1 MNRKLQFAAALA
13 AMMLS
18 APALVAQTPGQ
29 APDPGP
35 PAAGAISLREA
46 VSRAVAGSRELQL
59 ARARTAIADN
69 ATGVLRA
76 QFLPNLYTGSGA
88 AATRGMPQSP
98 GGQAPSVFDLSYVQ
112 TLVNGPKRGE
122 LRAAEERARIRH
134 LEYDRKRDEVVV
146 ETASAYLELASIRS
160 ALELLRRERASAAR
174 ILEVVRARAGEGLEL
189 PVEVTRAELLAAR
202 IEQRALGLEGR
213 EEQLESRLRSLM
225 GLPAGERVE
234 VTREALPV
242 DAARPVGELV
252 SLALAASPEL
262 QQAEHERR
270 AREHKLRG
278 ERNGRWPSLD
288 LVGQYAVLT
297 RFNNYDEFF
306 NRFERHNVTAGVRI
320 RIPIFSAQ
328 TSAAVRLA
336 ESELAASDVETRLQR
351 EAIEL
356 EVRRLARRGRELD
369 AAQTVARLELRL
381 AQENLR
387 VLQAQHDEGR
397 AGLRELEQA
406 RLEEHDR
413 WRAYLDAEHSR
424 QQAELELLRRTGEL
438 SRIFQ

>member
-1 MNRKLQFAAALA
+1 MNRKTVFAAVLA
-13 AMMLS
+13 AAVVS
-18 APALVAQTPGQ
+18 APGLVAQTPGQ
-29 APDPGP
+29 ALQPGRE
-35 PAAGAISLREA
+35 AGAISLREA

-59 ARARTAIADN
+59 ARAQAAIADR
-69 ATGVLRA
+69 AAGVLRA

-112 TLVNGPKRGE
+112 TLLSGPKRGE
-122 LRAAEERARIRH
+122 LRAAEERARIRQ
-134 LEYDRKRDEVVV
+134 LEYDRRRDEVVV
-146 ETASAYLELASIRS
+146 ETASAYLELASVRA

-174 ILEVVRARAGEGLEL
+174 ILDVVRARAGEGLEL
-189 PVEVTRAELLAAR
+189 PVEVTRAELLVAR
-202 IEQRALGLEGR
+202 IEQRLLGLESR
-213 EEQLESRLRSLM
+213 EEQLESRLRNLM
-225 GLPAGERVE
+225 GLPAGERIE
-234 VTREALPV
+234 VAREALPV
-242 DAARPVGELV
+242 GAARPVGELV
-252 SLALAASPEL
+252 TLALAASPEL
-262 QQAEHERR
+262 RQAEHERR

-278 ERNGRWPSLD
+278 ERGGRWPSLD
-288 LVGQYAVLT
+288 MVGQYAVLT

-306 NRFERHNVTAGVRI
+306 NRFERHNVTVGVRI

-328 TSAAVRLA
+328 TRAAVRLA
-336 ESELAASDVETRLQR
+336 ESELAAGELETRLQR
-351 EAIEL
+351 EQIEL
-356 EVRRLARRGRELD
+356 EVRRLARRVRELD

-387 VLQAQHDEGR
+387 VLQAQYDEGR
-397 AGLRELEQA
+397 AGLRDLELA

-413 WRAYLDAEHSR
+413 WRAYLDAEHAR